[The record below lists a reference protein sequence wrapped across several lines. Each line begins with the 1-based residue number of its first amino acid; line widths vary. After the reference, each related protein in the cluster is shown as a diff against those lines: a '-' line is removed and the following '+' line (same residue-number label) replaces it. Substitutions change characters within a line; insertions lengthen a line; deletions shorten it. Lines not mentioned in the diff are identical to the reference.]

1 MLPPAPAPPA
11 PTTANLG
18 LSRSSSTPVVGADA
32 DAPAWHRARST
43 RSRDARGRARA
54 RPSVPSDE
62 NEPAAERPRVLPA
75 GSAAAGRRRRRAAG
89 PPPETKGL
97 SPDLLLSTQAWSH
110 STPMDPVW
118 HRQHQRRRRL
128 PAENGGPKDESLD
141 FLSSRSGSEPR
152 QQPSSA
158 PSTPASKPRR
168 RVRKAPAAPAPP
180 PEVDL
185 DEELGTPAHLLEVP
199 PSTPPARMRSKA
211 AKAPKAPHVH
221 TTGDAEPPAD
231 GDRPRRRRPSRTAV
245 ARRIEA
251 VEMPDTPV
259 DLATLA
265 TLVVGDDDS
274 DERRVEQERDAL
286 WLSEERERHEA
297 YKAAALAQLKA
308 NGGVPPAPR
317 AEPAAAASSS
327 SGSDEFF
334 DSETDE
340 SASLAGG
347 EPAVAALGPESA
359 GSPPADA
366 EEQDEFQDVDD
377 SLPADEA
384 PRMSA
389 AQHTQLEEERRQLQ
403 AELARMRRQ
412 NEEDERLSQQRRA
425 EAERERLERARA
437 EWQRQQQEF
446 VERKRRVLREQA
458 EAERKRREE
467 AERKAEEARLA
478 EQLRLERE
486 ALERA
491 ARAEQERRKRAE
503 REEEER
509 RQQALRAA
517 QERREREEAERIERE
532 RAEREAIER
541 ERRAQAALEERERRE
556 AAERAER
563 ERQAAEAAAAAAAAE
578 RRAAEE
584 RAEAERQRLEAEMR
598 AEAQAAME
606 ARRAAEQ
613 AAEAERL
620 ALERE
625 LIAEAERIEQQRR
638 AFERELEEQ
647 ERRRQEERERAARQE
662 AERIERGRREAE
674 ERAEAER
681 RAAVERAEAERR
693 AAEEAAAAERRAA
706 EEREREAEE
715 RELAAQRE
723 MERRERERE
732 RQEREAQLARERAE
746 QAARLNAERREA
758 AARQA
763 EEDRARMEQQRVMI
777 EEKALKRARR
787 ETDDEDRL
795 SRTSGR
801 RREEGGDESSGEE
814 DEVEST
820 PGASDDNRSSMVS
833 DTGISQVLQK
843 LHIVSRAS
851 QPTGVRGILS
861 KPQEGAEPPSD
872 SAERAPA
879 AGAPVKSGS
888 LRFAAPQPPRAE
900 EEPLAAQPH
909 PDLPAFAAAVATG
922 VPRICAAPTVRVRR
936 APWEL
941 PWARSTDPNEKR
953 QIPPVGPYSNENV
966 RYMPG
971 FTVHGLADPAR
982 AARAS
987 GHYVWSPRPGSDEEQ
1002 AEPQPERVSDAATR
1016 MWVEGGAPIAMRVLS
1031 LLDMADIKNMAQTC
1045 RAIRSIIYDTCRE
1058 PLLEYLLGGAIGY
1071 ATWHGHEVPEDPL
1084 PLTLG
1089 DAEAFLMYFAVERE
1103 LRTAADVY
1111 LGSGHRLDRRVPR
1124 LARASTR
1131 AFSKVLA
1138 RVRLQGIAAHA
1149 TGAKAAGAAAVR
1161 PRGGV
1166 RSPYDPE
1173 RAALFRIWAPE
1184 SESSS
1189 WIFSNELQRTERELF
1204 IAGIW
1209 RYLCRGDVVVNCA
1222 KHAHGNEG
1230 RYIFDGDGFMPLSVK
1245 YDALGHLPPYV
1256 NMLHHPPLF
1265 YDGVVRN
1272 GAAGAVVY
1280 MDLLPLRTFIVRN
1293 LQLVH
1298 DHVEH
1303 MGARH
1308 RYKIAKW
1315 LYRATFEINVA
1326 AMPELAEVHPRWSG
1340 VVVVATEGTTEH
1352 AKELVNRCV
1361 SPREPE
1367 AFGQQLLSIV
1377 LNHQGEVANVP
1388 PADPLFSDDGT
1399 RTSFNYPWLL
1409 QYDRAQPGIV
1419 WLSPL

>member
-168 RVRKAPAAPAPP
+168 RVRKAPAPPAPP

-185 DEELGTPAHLLEVP
+185 DEELGTLAHLLEVP

-231 GDRPRRRRPSRTAV
+231 GDRPRRRRPSRAAA

-327 SGSDEFF
+327 SGNDEFF

-359 GSPPADA
+359 AGEPADA

-517 QERREREEAERIERE
+517 QECREREEAERIERE

-662 AERIERGRREAE
+662 AERIERERREAE
-674 ERAEAER
+674 EHAEAER

-693 AAEEAAAAERRAA
+693 AAEEDAAAERRAA

-746 QAARLNAERREA
+746 QAARLDAERREA

-763 EEDRARMEQQRVMI
+763 EEDRVRMEQQRVMI

-861 KPQEGAEPPSD
+861 KPQEGAEPPAD

-879 AGAPVKSGS
+879 GGAPVKSGS

>member
-340 SASLAGG
+340 SASFAGG

-987 GHYVWSPRPGSDEEQ
+987 GHYVWSPRSGSDEEQ

>member
-1 MLPPAPAPPA
+1 
-11 PTTANLG
+11 
-18 LSRSSSTPVVGADA
+18 
-32 DAPAWHRARST
+32 
-43 RSRDARGRARA
+43 
-54 RPSVPSDE
+54 
-62 NEPAAERPRVLPA
+62 
-75 GSAAAGRRRRRAAG
+75 
-89 PPPETKGL
+89 
-97 SPDLLLSTQAWSH
+97 
-110 STPMDPVW
+110 
-118 HRQHQRRRRL
+118 
-128 PAENGGPKDESLD
+128 
-141 FLSSRSGSEPR
+141 
-152 QQPSSA
+152 
-158 PSTPASKPRR
+158 
-168 RVRKAPAAPAPP
+168 
-180 PEVDL
+180 
-185 DEELGTPAHLLEVP
+185 
-199 PSTPPARMRSKA
+199 
-211 AKAPKAPHVH
+211 
-221 TTGDAEPPAD
+221 
-231 GDRPRRRRPSRTAV
+231 
-245 ARRIEA
+245 
-251 VEMPDTPV
+251 
-259 DLATLA
+259 
-265 TLVVGDDDS
+265 
-274 DERRVEQERDAL
+274 
-286 WLSEERERHEA
+286 
-297 YKAAALAQLKA
+297 
-308 NGGVPPAPR
+308 
-317 AEPAAAASSS
+317 
-327 SGSDEFF
+327 
-334 DSETDE
+334 
-340 SASLAGG
+340 
-347 EPAVAALGPESA
+347 
-359 GSPPADA
+359 
-366 EEQDEFQDVDD
+366 
-377 SLPADEA
+377 
-384 PRMSA
+384 
-389 AQHTQLEEERRQLQ
+389 
-403 AELARMRRQ
+403 
-412 NEEDERLSQQRRA
+412 
-425 EAERERLERARA
+425 
-437 EWQRQQQEF
+437 
-446 VERKRRVLREQA
+446 
-458 EAERKRREE
+458 
-467 AERKAEEARLA
+467 
-478 EQLRLERE
+478 
-486 ALERA
+486 
-491 ARAEQERRKRAE
+491 
-503 REEEER
+503 
-509 RQQALRAA
+509 
-517 QERREREEAERIERE
+517 
-532 RAEREAIER
+532 
-541 ERRAQAALEERERRE
+541 
-556 AAERAER
+556 
-563 ERQAAEAAAAAAAAE
+563 
-578 RRAAEE
+578 
-584 RAEAERQRLEAEMR
+584 MR

>member
-340 SASLAGG
+340 SASFAGG

-486 ALERA
+486 ALEHA

>member
-340 SASLAGG
+340 SASFAGG

-563 ERQAAEAAAAAAAAE
+563 ERQAAAAE

>member
-340 SASLAGG
+340 SASFAGG

-1245 YDALGHLPPYV
+1245 YDALGHLPPYI